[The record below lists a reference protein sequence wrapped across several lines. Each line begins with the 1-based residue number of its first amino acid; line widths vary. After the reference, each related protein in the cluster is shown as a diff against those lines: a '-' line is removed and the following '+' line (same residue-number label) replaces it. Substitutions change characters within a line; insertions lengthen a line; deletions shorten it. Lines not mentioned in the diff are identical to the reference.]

1 MFSKNDY
8 TPTVYSSMYTLQKS
22 LQEGLASKLVFL
34 RLIAICDN
42 SILKTIGEH
51 ALCLKH
57 LDVSG
62 SWNVDETGI
71 KHLLFKVSMNNFIYF
86 VYKIQILMS

>member
-1 MFSKNDY
+1 MSSKNDY
-8 TPTVYSSMYTLQKS
+8 TPAVYDSMFILQKS

-34 RLIAICDN
+34 KLIAICDN

-57 LDVSG
+57 LDISG
-62 SWNVDETGI
+62 SWNVDEVGI
-71 KHLLFKVSMNNFIYF
+71 KHLLFNVEITFIYF
-86 VYKIQILMS
+86 

>member
-1 MFSKNDY
+1 MSSKNDY
-8 TPTVYSSMYTLQKS
+8 TPAVYASMYTLRTS
-22 LQEGLASKLVFL
+22 LHEGLASKLVSL
-34 RLIAICDN
+34 KLGAICDN

-62 SWNVDETGI
+62 SWNVDEVGI
-71 KHLLFKVSMNNFIYF
+71 KHLLFKV
-86 VYKIQILMS
+86 QIAFTIKNYPQTLML